1 MVTKDLE
8 WVLNWLG
15 FTTEEIVYVDNAIMA
30 SHGSLVS
37 PSTIVKKYIEY
48 YGIQPHLN
56 SYKLA
61 YLCELL
67 ISQKS
72 EVLDSASL
80 LMTGRDIEYEDS
92 YRGSDTERA
101 VSSLSSHYLRM
112 NKHYNSMNTVFRA
125 YQNLIKA
132 NRDLPP
138 SNLTGI
144 TELAEVSGI
153 ENEMLSIYNSD
164 RYEDSS
170 RYMAVKRKGER
181 VQLVPNRLPLVNYGE
196 SLAVDGVGEL
206 REDSVSDFGNKT
218 YTLFLNSR
226 YVKLLNTFVICIST
240 RMPDRHLGMFE
251 IPCLSGSRV
260 FVYATEWT
268 GKGRVLRKR
277 STEFN
282 TNTARIIDFG
292 YTTNQLENKLRKAYN
307 LLSKKFGITAIV
319 KQPVYVAPS
328 QPYNQNKRISLTA
341 NTEQERD
348 LDFENIDFNIG

>member
-1 MVTKDLE
+1 MINKDLE
-8 WVLNWLG
+8 LVLNWLG
-15 FTTEEIVYVDNAIMA
+15 FTSEEIVYVDTAIMA
-30 SHGSLVS
+30 SNGSLVS
-37 PSTIVKKYIEY
+37 PSTIVKKYIDY
-48 YGIQPHLN
+48 FGINPYLN

-72 EVLDSASL
+72 DVLDSASL
-80 LMTGRDIEYEDS
+80 LMTGRDIEYEGS

-101 VSSLSSHYLRM
+101 VRSLSSHYLRM
-112 NKHYNSMNTVFRA
+112 NKHFNSMNTVFKG
-125 YQNLIKA
+125 YQNLVKA
-132 NRDLPP
+132 NKDLPP

-153 ENEMLSIYNSD
+153 ENEMFSIYNSD

-170 RYMAVKRKGER
+170 RYMVVKRKGER

-196 SLAVDGVGEL
+196 SLSADGVGEL
-206 REDSVSDFGNKT
+206 REDSISDFGNKT
-218 YTLFLNSR
+218 YTLYLNSR
-226 YVKLLNTFVICIST
+226 YVKLLNTFVICVST
-240 RMPDRHLGMFE
+240 RMPDSHLGMFE

-268 GKGRVLRKR
+268 RKGRVLRKR
-277 STEFN
+277 NTEFN

-292 YTTNQLENKLRKAYN
+292 YTTNQLENKLKKAYN

-328 QPYNQNKRISLTA
+328 QPYNQNKRISLTS

-348 LDFENIDFNIG
+348 LDFENIDFSIG